1 MSYFLEMTEGMTL
14 EEVRVKYAELVEFN
28 ADMNQELNAVKEK
41 CAVADHKLDAIKTMV
56 CRNRIFDVDVTLKA
70 IARVVS

>member
-14 EEVRVKYAELVEFN
+14 DEVRLKYAQLVEFN
-28 ADMNQELNAVKEK
+28 SDMNKELNAVKEK
-41 CAVADHKLDAIKTMV
+41 CAKANHKLDAIKTMV
-56 CRNRIFDVDVTLKA
+56 CRNRILDVDVTLKA